1 LFYWRKG
8 SFSHHLVFSFYYF
21 SFLFIILSIL
31 LGVNRF
37 IWDIPD
43 FLKILIILYTLLYLW
58 LSQKHFYGQGY
69 FVTFIKSGIIS
80 FIYML
85 LIIPFA
91 LGILAAT
98 LFFY

>member
-1 LFYWRKG
+1 MIAIMMSTF
-8 SFSHHLVFSFYYF
+8 V
-21 SFLFIILSIL
+21 
-31 LGVNRF
+31 
-37 IWDIPD
+37 
-43 FLKILIILYTLLYLW
+43 YLW
-58 LSQKHFYGQGY
+58 LSMKHFYEQGY
-69 FVTFIKSGIIS
+69 FLTFIKSGIIS